1 MSDVDLRELRERYR
15 RRFSQYGYDPRTLG
29 WNAGSQRVRFE
40 AVLEGLRD
48 EDYPSVLD
56 VGCGFGDLLAFL
68 RARGWHGRYTGIDL
82 VPELIDEARRRHAD
96 DADASFACS
105 EIAAID
111 PEQASAMAVAIGI
124 FNHRLHRNNMEFV
137 RDMIAAMWASST
149 EVVVCDFLST
159 TSEPD
164 RRREDLFYAD
174 PGVILAVA
182 HVHSRRAILHH
193 AYMPFEFQVKIWH
206 HEEFRNALPVFKPY
220 DDGDTRLHR
229 NG

>member
-1 MSDVDLRELRERYR
+1 MLDVDVGELRERYR

-40 AVLEGLRD
+40 AVLEGLRE

-56 VGCGFGDLLAFL
+56 VGCGFGDLLTVL
-68 RARGWHGRYTGIDL
+68 RARGWRGRYTGIDL

-96 DADASFACS
+96 DGDASFACS
-105 EIAAID
+105 EITAIAR
-111 PEQASAMAVAIGI
+111 ERASAMAVAIGI
-124 FNHRLHRNNMEFV
+124 FNHRLHRDNMEFV
-137 RDMIAAMWASST
+137 REMIAVMWASST

-164 RRREDLFYAD
+164 RRRDDLFYAD
-174 PGVILAVA
+174 PGALLAEA
-182 HVHSRRAILHH
+182 HVHSRRAMLHH

-206 HEEFRNALPVFKPY
+206 HDEFRKDMPVFAPY
-220 DDGDTRLHR
+220 DHGDPVAP
-229 NG
+229 